1 MFAPRWSAFLEGNY
15 MDFGSNDQTAFASVS
30 CPAGCAFSAKTTA
43 ATALV
48 GVNYRFGWGKA
59 PN

>member
-1 MFAPRWSAFLEGNY
+1 
-15 MDFGSNDQTAFASVS
+15 VS

-59 PN
+59 PY

>member
-15 MDFGSNDQTAFASVS
+15 MAFGSDDQTVITPVS

-48 GVNYRFGWGKA
+48 GVNYRFGWGKE
-59 PN
+59 PY